1 MSSRLDRR
9 ETQAAAE
16 DIRMVVTEQAER
28 LTTLLLRLIEVATA
42 LQEDVERLAQEQA
55 ELVLRVQRLE
65 RRA

>member
-1 MSSRLDRR
+1 
-9 ETQAAAE
+9 
-16 DIRMVVTEQAER
+16 MVVTEQAER